1 MHRRERCGKNCGKL
15 RKIADINP
23 GRSTRG
29 IFFLVGGPRDP
40 LEGSRGGGGPDG
52 ALLYLPVK
60 CRPLDYWTPLSP

>member
-40 LEGSRGGGGPDG
+40 LEGSRGGEVQTVPCCIYQSNAGHWTTGP
-52 ALLYLPVK
+52 P
-60 CRPLDYWTPLSP
+60 